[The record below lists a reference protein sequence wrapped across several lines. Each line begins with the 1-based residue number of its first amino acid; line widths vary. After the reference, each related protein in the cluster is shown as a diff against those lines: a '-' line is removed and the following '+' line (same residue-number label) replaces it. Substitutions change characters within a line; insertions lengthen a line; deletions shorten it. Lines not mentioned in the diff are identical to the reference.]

1 MRIALYSHPAFIE
14 SSISLARELSRTAE
28 VHLLLEVGPEAWQ
41 TAAFELE
48 RAPLAPGLHPAA
60 PILARYYPAAVRA
73 YWQDLASFS
82 LVVHSHGRA
91 VHPGSLRVSHEVV
104 RHIQRL
110 APDILHIDDLDVSP
124 RLALGVRSGRWDERV
139 PIVLSVHDPR
149 PHSGEDLKRKAL
161 ARRLLFPRVS
171 RFVLHSSA
179 LVDQFVERY
188 GLDPAKVSVVPLG
201 IYHLYEAWAT
211 PGVPAADRAVLFFGR
226 LSAYKGLSVL
236 YDALPTAAQRVPG
249 LQVDVAGEV
258 VPGFRLPSPPSL
270 DNGGGLR
277 VWPHYMDNSRLAA
290 LVQQAS
296 VVVCPYIDATQS
308 GVVLTSYALGR
319 PVIASA
325 VGGLPEYIRHGQT
338 GLLVP
343 PNDPAALAAAIERV
357 LLEDGLLARLCS
369 GVAALRGGDLD
380 WATIGE
386 SVTRIYEQV
395 IDQHGARNS

>member
-28 VHLLLEVGPEAWQ
+28 VHLLLEVAPEAWQ

-60 PILARYYPAAVRA
+60 PILARRYPAAVRA
-73 YWQDLASFS
+73 YWQDLASFT
-82 LVVHSHGRA
+82 LVVHSQRRA
-91 VHPGSLRVSHEVV
+91 VHPGSLRVSREVV

-124 RLALGVRSGRWDERV
+124 RLALGIRSGQWDERV
-139 PIVLSVHDPR
+139 PIVLSVHDPK
-149 PHSGEDLKRKAL
+149 PHSGEVLKRKAL
-161 ARRLLFPRVS
+161 TRRLLFPRVS

-179 LVDQFVERY
+179 LVDQFVEHH
-188 GLDPAKVSVVPLG
+188 GLDRAKVSVVPLG

-211 PGVPAADRAVLFFGR
+211 SGVSPADRAVLFFGR

-236 YDALPTAAQRVPG
+236 YDALPIVARRVSG

-258 VPGFRLPSPPSL
+258 VPGFQLPSPPVL
-270 DNGGGLR
+270 NNGGGLR
-277 VWPHYMDNSRLAA
+277 VSPHYMDNSRLAA

-296 VVVCPYIDATQS
+296 VVVCPYVDATQS

-319 PVIASA
+319 PVIGSA
-325 VGGLPEYIRHGQT
+325 IGGLPEYIRHGQT

-343 PNDPAALAAAIERV
+343 PSDPAALAAAIERV
-357 LLEDGLLARLCS
+357 LLEEGLLARLYA

-386 SVTRIYEQV
+386 SVTRIYEEV
-395 IDQHGARNS
+395 IDRRGVRSS